1 MKKKFLDKNKKAK
14 PGEYFPKETVRVRY
28 ENMKSDQE
36 KEAMRQRGDD
46 LVDIKIKKAMT
57 EGQFDN
63 LPGKGKPL
71 DLSKYFE
78 IPEHLRVAYQM
89 LKNSGFVPEE
99 VRLKKEMGVLKE
111 KIKQCESEDA
121 KQKIKKQLIEV
132 SQQYNFYMEY
142 NMKFKKTL
150 Y

>member
-1 MKKKFLDKNKKAK
+1 MKNKFFDKIKRAE
-14 PGEYFPKETVRVRY
+14 PGEYLSKETARARY
-28 ENMKSDQE
+28 ENMNRDRE
-36 KEAMRQRGDD
+36 KEAIGQRDD
-46 LVDIKIKKAMT
+46 LVEIKIKKAMA

-78 IPEHLRVAYQM
+78 LPEHLRIAYQM
-89 LKNSGFVPEE
+89 LKNAGFLPEE
-99 VRLKKEMGVLKE
+99 VRLKKEMGILKE
-111 KIKQCESEDA
+111 EIEHCESKDE
-121 KQKIKKQLIEV
+121 KEKLKKQLIEV

-142 NMKFKKTL
+142 NLKFKKTL